1 MEVSDT
7 LIDEN
12 WGTKKFAN
20 LLKVTQ
26 LVNSR
31 DSNSGSLALIHYE
44 NLFQTQRNLGWRVVV
59 TSPSPGEAQIPS
71 TAQLP
76 FHLIKSSLLGRLLGR
91 AWDGWFPIT

>member
-1 MEVSDT
+1 M

-12 WGTKKFAN
+12 WGTRKCDN

-26 LVNSR
+26 KEAEIPT
-31 DSNSGSLALIHYE
+31 LAVWL
-44 NLFQTQRNLGWRVVV
+44 LFTKKSFRLRETWAGRSVV
-59 TSPSPGEAQIPS
+59 TSPTPGEAQIPS

-76 FHLIKSSLLGRLLGR
+76 FHLIKASLLGRLLGR

>member
-1 MEVSDT
+1 M

-12 WGTKKFAN
+12 WGTRKCDN

-26 LVNSR
+26 KEAEIPT
-31 DSNSGSLALIHYE
+31 LAVWL
-44 NLFQTQRNLGWRVVV
+44 LFTMKSFRLRETWAGRSVV
-59 TSPSPGEAQIPS
+59 TSPTPGEAQIPS

-76 FHLIKSSLLGRLLGR
+76 FHLIKASLLGRLLGR